1 MEDLANPALT
11 AVEDGTIQL
20 LPKKFINTY
29 RHWMN
34 NIRDWNISR
43 QLWWGHQIPAY
54 YYGSGKQ
61 DFVVALNSKEALEK
75 AREKTKNPWGSRVLL

>member
-43 QLWWGHQIPAY
+43 QLWWGHQTLPIIM
-54 YYGSGKQ
+54 
-61 DFVVALNSKEALEK
+61 D
-75 AREKTKNPWGSRVLL
+75 RVNKILWLP

>member
-1 MEDLANPALT
+1 MEDLAKPALT

-20 LPKKFINTY
+20 FPKKFMNTY

-43 QLWWGHQIPAY
+43 QLWWGQQILPIITDRAN
-54 YYGSGKQ
+54 KI
-61 DFVVALNSKEALEK
+61 LWL
-75 AREKTKNPWGSRVLL
+75 P